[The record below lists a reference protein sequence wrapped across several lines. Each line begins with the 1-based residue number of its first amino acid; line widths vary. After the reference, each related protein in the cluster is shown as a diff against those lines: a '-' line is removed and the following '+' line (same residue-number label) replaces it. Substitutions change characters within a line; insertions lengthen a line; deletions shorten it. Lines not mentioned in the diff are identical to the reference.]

1 MVAIKKGKKRR
12 KTSVYLIIIKLCV
25 YYNNYRFYL
34 HGLQES
40 PSTEIWLQFISYFI
54 SETRYFERV
63 LNRIIH
69 LKTTKFS
76 FKTTNQAMQKF
87 DSSRY
92 IHTDKLMYVVRTWTC
107 STFSVTCL
115 GSHSNFFASNSK
127 TTRQSSTVRMNHCC
141 RLHHFTKNH
150 YTEWKT
156 VLNFIYSVRRF
167 QSSDISTKYV

>member
-1 MVAIKKGKKRR
+1 MF
-12 KTSVYLIIIKLCV
+12 IIIIIGFTYMVSKNRLQQKFDCSSYLSI
-25 YYNNYRFYL
+25 YY
-34 HGLQES
+34 
-40 PSTEIWLQFISYFI
+40 I

-92 IHTDKLMYVVRTWTC
+92 THTDKLMYVVRTWTC

-115 GSHSNFFASNSK
+115 DSHSNFFASNSK

-150 YTEWKT
+150 YTE
-156 VLNFIYSVRRF
+156 
-167 QSSDISTKYV
+167 